1 MVQYSNFSIDYKLS
15 KGRIFKEKDDPN
27 RTCFMRD
34 RDRIIHSSAFRR
46 LKYKTQVFVHHE
58 EDYFRTRLS
67 HSLEV
72 SQLSRSIS
80 KVFNINDDLTESIAL
95 SHDLGHTPFGH
106 AGEEVLNNKMRGK
119 GGFNHNYQA
128 LKILTVLEKKYLD
141 FDGLNLTFETLDGI
155 LKHNGPI
162 TSVLPSY
169 IKSFIDF
176 FDGQTKSQGSFEA
189 QVAAICDD
197 IAYNNNDI
205 DDGLYAGLFEI
216 DELNELE
223 IIKDALKKINFKKNK
238 EYRRIKYELIRKLI
252 NIMVDD
258 LISNT
263 KRNIQNF
270 KIKNSYEILELD
282 KPLVIFGDE
291 MKKKEKNLKVFLKN
305 KMYNHPKV
313 KTMNFKAK
321 KIVSDLFDLY
331 IDEPYLLPGS
341 WRKFKNE
348 NEKYINVSDYISG
361 MTDNYAINIHK
372 KYFDLYSH

>member
-1 MVQYSNFSIDYKLS
+1 MAQYSIFSTNYKSS
-15 KGRIFKEKDDPN
+15 KGRVFFEKEDPN

-80 KVFNINDDLTESIAL
+80 KVFNINDDLTESISL

-106 AGEEVLNNKMRGK
+106 AGEEVLNKKMKGK

-162 TSVLPSY
+162 KSVLPSY
-169 IKSFIDF
+169 IQSFINF
-176 FDGQTKSQGSFEA
+176 FGGEKKTQGSFEA
-189 QVAAICDD
+189 QIAAICDD

-216 DELNELE
+216 EELNELE
-223 IIKDALKKINFKKNK
+223 IIKDALKKINLKKSK

-258 LISNT
+258 LIRNT
-263 KRNIQNF
+263 KQNIQNF
-270 KIKNSYEILELD
+270 KIKNCNEILELD

-291 MKKKEKNLKVFLKN
+291 MKNKEKNLKVFLKN

-331 IDEPYLLPGS
+331 IDEPYLLPSG
-341 WRKFKNE
+341 WRNFKNK
-348 NEKYINVSDYISG
+348 NEKYVNVSDYISG